1 MRGWLYRLFC
11 NWSNLR
17 TAIGCDRP
25 LPISDAAALLDIEL
39 PTPELRPHDVL
50 VEVRAIAVN
59 PADVKVRAAH
69 TPPPGSY
76 RILGWDAAGVVQA
89 VGSAVQDFRAGDEVY
104 YAGAINRPGAYAQFQ
119 AVDARLIAP
128 KPRSLDFAEAAAL
141 PLTALTAWETLFER
155 LDIRRPVA
163 GAANALLLIGAA
175 GGVGSITIQLAKALT
190 DTAVIATASRPASR
204 DWVRALGADF
214 VVNHH
219 EPLPAQIA
227 ALGIGAPAFAFSTSQ
242 SDTYLPVIAEL
253 IAPQGRIA
261 VIDDPATLDVN
272 PLKSKSL
279 SLHWEFM
286 FTRALWQT
294 ADIAAQGQ
302 ILREV
307 AALVDAGKIRTTLNE
322 RLDGIHA
329 ANLRHAHALLE
340 RGDAI
345 GKVVLSG
352 W

>member
-1 MRGWLYRLFC
+1 M
-11 NWSNLR
+11 
-17 TAIGCDRP
+17 
-25 LPISDAAALLDIEL
+25 
-39 PTPELRPHDVL
+39 
-50 VEVRAIAVN
+50 
-59 PADVKVRAAH
+59 
-69 TPPPGSY
+69 
-76 RILGWDAAGVVQA
+76 
-89 VGSAVQDFRAGDEVY
+89 QDFRAGDEVY
-104 YAGAINRPGAYAQFQ
+104 YAGAINRPGAYAQLQ

-163 GAANALLLIGAA
+163 GAANALLVIGAA

-214 VVNHH
+214 VINHH
-219 EPLPAQIA
+219 HNLPEQVA
-227 ALGIGAPAFAFSTSQ
+227 ALGIGAPAFVFSTSH
-242 SDTYLPVIAEL
+242 SDTYLPAIAEL

>member
-1 MRGWLYRLFC
+1 MK
-11 NWSNLR
+11 
-17 TAIGCDRP
+17 AIGFDRP
-25 LPISDAAALLDIEL
+25 LPISDRAALLDLEL
-39 PTPELRPHDVL
+39 PTPELLPHDVL

-128 KPRSLDFAEAAAL
+128 KPRSLDFAAAAAL

-227 ALGIGAPAFAFSTSQ
+227 ALGIGAPAFVFSTSQ
-242 SDTYLPVIAEL
+242 SDTYLPAIAEL

-307 AALVDAGKIRTTLNE
+307 AALVDAGKIRTTLTE